1 MLESPHPKVLG
12 FEPWDAVVRST
23 DLCQEIEEWVQ
34 VVKSFDALVQRGH
47 HSVGML
53 CQLHAVRLFF
63 ARAQFSELLEQVQQ
77 FLVLLEQSGTR
88 EKNSIKGNVRR
99 QIYYTP

>member
-1 MLESPHPKVLG
+1 
-12 FEPWDAVVRST
+12 
-23 DLCQEIEEWVQ
+23 
-34 VVKSFDALVQRGH
+34 
-47 HSVGML
+47 
-53 CQLHAVRLFF
+53 LFF